1 MTKTFCRKKIK
12 NKNLGPW
19 KHCFPKHTSY
29 HTDFHRVRFLST
41 KSLTHSFPLLFFVT
55 PTWTLSLFS
64 FFQLNLYLFLLA
76 QYLWCKLLS
85 PGYSS
90 FSSASYWKAE
100 LMTSGFPC
108 YKFVP
113 LSLFLL
119 NSSSAPKWI
128 QFHVSIP
135 LTQSITYSHFSPTL
149 CRSASSLWR
158 SHLHP
163 VQDLFFL
170 PHHCLC
176 PKQFHSVLLQGC
188 FCYSTALSF
197 PLLLALNR
205 SLASTYQTP
214 LPKQLHVN
222 E

>member
-1 MTKTFCRKKIK
+1 MKTLFSQTHILPCWF
-12 NKNLGPW
+12 PW
-19 KHCFPKHTSY
+19 SPVSEHQVSY
-29 HTDFHRVRFLST
+29 PL
-41 KSLTHSFPLLFFVT
+41 FPLVILCYTNMDIESLQFLPALSVSLFASPVPLMQSLIPGILSLQFCFILKSRTDDQWISLLQICSFVT
-55 PTWTLSLFS
+55 V
-64 FFQLNLYLFLLA
+64 LA
-76 QYLWCKLLS
+76 QQFLCPKVNS
-85 PGYSS
+85 V
-90 FSSASYWKAE
+90 
-100 LMTSGFPC
+100 PC
-108 YKFVP
+108 TV
-113 LSLFLL
+113 L
-119 NSSSAPKWI
+119 
-128 QFHVSIP
+128 IP

-163 VQDLFFL
+163 VQDLSFF

-205 SLASTYQTP
+205 SLASTSQTP
-214 LPKQLHVN
+214 LPRQLHVN